1 MRADIFGVSFSI
13 PAQARKYQIGKK
25 QNVKECNVHRIAEV
39 IYYVENQWLPE
50 NKMRNHTRGN

>member
-39 IYYVENQWLPE
+39 IYYVENQ
-50 NKMRNHTRGN
+50 